1 MLLNYKEFGN
11 GQPLIILHGLLGS
24 LDNWQSIA
32 RELGRNYK
40 VYTVDLRNHGKSPHS
55 ETMNYEAMASDV
67 LALMDKLGLLHAH
80 IIGHSMGGKVAMYFA
95 LHYPER
101 VDKLVVV
108 DIAPK
113 AYSRGHDQIFK
124 ALFSIDPAMIDSRSE
139 ADEQIQVY
147 IPEPAVRLFLLK
159 NLARDADG
167 HFYWK
172 MNLEVIY
179 KNYEAIIEAIAS
191 PWPYPKPVLFLRGGK
206 SAYIRAEDELSI
218 TDLFAQAT
226 IQTIPNAGHWLHAEA
241 PQLFIA
247 RVTDFLSE

>member
-11 GQPLIILHGLLGS
+11 GQPVIILHGLLGS

-32 RELGRNYK
+32 RELGRSYK
-40 VYTVDLRNHGKSPHS
+40 VFTVDLRNHGKSPHS
-55 ETMNYEAMASDV
+55 DTMNYEVMAADV
-67 LALMDKLGLLHAH
+67 LALMDKLGLIHAH

-101 VDKLVVV
+101 IDKLVVV
-108 DIAPK
+108 DISPK

-124 ALFSIDPAMIDSRSE
+124 ALFAIDPALIDSRGE
-139 ADEQIQVY
+139 ADQQMQVY
-147 IPEPAVRLFLLK
+147 VPEPAIRLFLLK

-179 KNYEAIIEAIAS
+179 KNYEAIIEAIES
-191 PWPYPKPVLFLRGGK
+191 TWPYTKPVLFLRGGK
-206 SAYIRAEDELSI
+206 SAYISEEDALSI

-226 IQTIPNAGHWLHAEA
+226 IKTIPNAGHWLHADA
-241 PQLFIA
+241 PELFIS
-247 RVTDFLSE
+247 RVTDFLSD

>member
-55 ETMNYEAMASDV
+55 DTMNYEAMASDV